1 MIDSLFRKEESLLE
15 TLNQLSCL
23 LNQPSHHLNH
33 SQLQIS
39 TTQISNIFDQI
50 SSEEELA
57 QSAVNLIYIQSFY
70 NISQQRMIE
79 VSSEQFPYQVPRI

>member
-23 LNQPSHHLNH
+23 LNQPSKHLNH
-33 SQLQIS
+33 SQIQIS
-39 TTQISNIFDQI
+39 TSQISNIFNQI